1 MKNGTIKRIIILIVF
16 CIIMLANDNSVEAKD
31 RKVEAIRIKEIKQDI
46 DGREVYIKCGVKDC
60 PAGGAD
66 LRQIYAKTKKGK
78 WRTLEQLKFKNMQ
91 GGCINGD
98 KMIIAF
104 VDKDRHKK
112 GDLTAFVEINL
123 VKNKVI

>member
-60 PAGGAD
+60 QQVTIRN
-66 LRQIYAKTKKGK
+66 L
-78 WRTLEQLKFKNMQ
+78 L
-91 GGCINGD
+91 
-98 KMIIAF
+98 
-104 VDKDRHKK
+104 
-112 GDLTAFVEINL
+112 INL
-123 VKNKVI
+123 VQVGQI